1 MTLESS
7 VSGNPLTLEGLSG
20 IMVLMFKSN
29 DPISWKQ

>member
-7 VSGNPLTLEGLSG
+7 VSGNPLTLEGLNG
-20 IMVLMFKSN
+20 IMAIIFKSN